1 MNRRTRLGLAAKR
14 VSVALTLC
22 REGAFWFFYFGPER
36 EAD

>member
-1 MNRRTRLGLAAKR
+1 MDRRTGISLATTRA
-14 VSVALTLC
+14 SVALTLC